1 MDPAEVPASSLDA
14 PPALLEV
21 VLRPAGLHV
30 RLGAPAGEDLLV
42 ALARGA
48 DGAWED
54 VDVLPAGSAEEV
66 LEVAA
71 EAGDRVRLASEDG
84 SRVSGTAAVVDPDA
98 EPAVAEPD
106 AVPVPEVPQDS
117 TAPEVPQEAG
127 TAEQPRALDE
137 QPAAGAPEVAEP
149 EVAEPEVAEP
159 EVDEPEVDEAV
170 WQLASA
176 LEERHPEW
184 SAHPQGPVLHVHGRF
199 GNTFRVAAE
208 ALSAGAGEVRAVCAI
223 SARGDFTLLVA
234 QGRELLRAD
243 ERAGVPTQ
251 WRHYDLPAH
260 IDAAALAQNPDAERR
275 CRRVQRLL
283 PGQPPEGA
291 LTVLREAGVDVSAA
305 LDRCTA

>member
-1 MDPAEVPASSLDA
+1 MDPAEVPASPVDA
-14 PPALLEV
+14 PPALLQV

-30 RLGAPAGEDLLV
+30 RLEAPAGEDLLV
-42 ALARGA
+42 ALSRGA

-71 EAGDRVRLASEDG
+71 DPGDRVRVASEDG
-84 SRVSGTAAVVDPDA
+84 TRVSGTAAVVDPDA
-98 EPAVAEPD
+98 VPAVPQVSS
-106 AVPVPEVPQDS
+106 AV
-117 TAPEVPQEAG
+117 
-127 TAEQPRALDE
+127 E
-137 QPAAGAPEVAEP
+137 QPAAQDGPTHDEP
-149 EVAEPEVAEP
+149 AHDESQVDGL

-208 ALSAGAGEVRAVCAI
+208 ALSAGAGEVRTVCAI
-223 SARGDFTLLVA
+223 STKGDFTLLVA

-291 LTVLREAGVDVSAA
+291 LTLLRAAGVDVSAA

>member
-1 MDPAEVPASSLDA
+1 MDPAEVPASPVDA

-30 RLGAPAGEDLLV
+30 RLEAPAGEDLLV
-42 ALARGA
+42 ALSRGA

-54 VDVLPAGSAEEV
+54 VDVLPAGSAEEL

-71 EAGDRVRLASEDG
+71 EPGDRVRVASEDG
-84 SRVSGTAAVVDPDA
+84 TRVSGTAAVADPGA
-98 EPAVAEPD
+98 VPAPAVP
-106 AVPVPEVPQDS
+106 PVPG
-117 TAPEVPQEAG
+117 AA
-127 TAEQPRALDE
+127 E
-137 QPAAGAPEVAEP
+137 QPAAHDEPAHDEPVQDGPAQDGPEVDGL
-149 EVAEPEVAEP
+149 

-208 ALSAGAGEVRAVCAI
+208 ALSAGAGEVRTVCAI
-223 SARGDFTLLVA
+223 STRGDFTLLVA

-291 LTVLREAGVDVSAA
+291 LTLLRAAGVDVSAP